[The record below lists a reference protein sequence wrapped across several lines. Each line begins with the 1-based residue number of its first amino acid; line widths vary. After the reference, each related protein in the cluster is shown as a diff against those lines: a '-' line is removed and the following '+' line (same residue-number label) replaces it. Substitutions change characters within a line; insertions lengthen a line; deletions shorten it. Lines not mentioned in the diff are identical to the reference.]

1 MAPVMQTLSPTVSP
15 WNVPLPQAETPEE
28 ETPDEDPRHSTLHL
42 LWEQGV
48 TDPVELARRTGLG
61 RGEVDLLLSLRGR
74 RAL

>member
-1 MAPVMQTLSPTVSP
+1 MVPVMQTLSPTVSP
-15 WNVPLPQAETPEE
+15 WNVPLPQAEVPKE
-28 ETPDEDPRHSTLHL
+28 ETSEEDPRHITLHL